1 MVTRMRHFWARQ
13 QRRMTTRL
21 LTWVVVA
28 LAAPV
33 DAQPVAIADDE
44 TAIRNARR
52 ESNRAI
58 AAHDLAGIA
67 RHWMPDVHI
76 VTSTS
81 TQGSGRD
88 VNGQRMGQQF
98 VRRPDT
104 VYVRTPATV
113 DVLAAVG
120 SGSRARQLDRP
131 LDRARRRG
139 RHRRHLP
146 GAVAQGRRRLADPG
160 RSVRAGHVHRVA
172 LLHRPALTGA
182 RAETRPH
189 CQLPYIGLGTRK

>member
-33 DAQPVAIADDE
+33 DAQPVATADDE

-98 VRRPDT
+98 VSRPDT

-113 DVLAAVG
+113 DVLR
-120 SGSRARQLDRP
+120 S
-131 LDRARRRG
+131 RG
-139 RHRRHLP
+139 RSP
-146 GAVAQGRRRLADPG
+146 PSAATGPAAGPSPTAWS
-160 RSVRAGHVHRVA
+160 RS
-172 LLHRPALTGA
+172 PAPTWRSGA
-182 RAETRPH
+182 RSATP
-189 CQLPYIGLGTRK
+189 G

>member
-1 MVTRMRHFWARQ
+1 MVTRMRHFWTRLH
-13 QRRMTTRL
+13 RRMTTRL

-67 RHWMPDVHI
+67 RHWMTDVHI

-81 TQGSGRD
+81 VQGSGRD

-104 VYVRTPATV
+104 VYVRTPSEV
-113 DVLAAVG
+113 DVNAPWAVAAERGNWTGRWTEPDGVVEIGGSYLAQWRKVG
-120 SGSRARQLDRP
+120 DAWLIQAEVFVPATCIGSRYCAARP
-131 LDRARRRG
+131 
-139 RHRRHLP
+139 
-146 GAVAQGRRRLADPG
+146 
-160 RSVRAGHVHRVA
+160 
-172 LLHRPALTGA
+172 
-182 RAETRPH
+182 
-189 CQLPYIGLGTRK
+189 